1 MANNKEQYLFSVEA
15 DVSKALQNLQKVAKL
30 MDTIEKLRNKGV
42 DNYFTTS
49 QKDMDKNLRSMK
61 ELAQEY
67 LSIQKQLTDIQR
79 KLRETSDN
87 LYIPK
92 DASKEQADIIQRQKQ
107 QAIEYANVIKQQQ
120 KSIQQEYVKTLG
132 RFRQMAYFQQNYSKN
147 FKHIFNSNDIRNL
160 PTDDWERAR
169 RIVSSMANDADDATS
184 RLDEVRSKIQEVTK
198 LNRRAESLSRRASAS
213 GYMSFQQASNF
224 RRDYFTAT
232 TQYKAAQ
239 EENLDA
245 LTRLGQ
251 ERKNLHDSIKRIEL
265 NPFASQQDIDR
276 KIAMQQTV
284 EAIDKEWEARMELN
298 RVLSTTI
305 ENMRRYN
312 EAVQGVAQKPERGT
326 LRGMMYE
333 RAPAIGL
340 ALMGT
345 IGGIAGGLYHT
356 GAGLSR
362 AMRSDEISIGQ
373 RTDTAGDQWRSLI
386 RNGALNAGLQN
397 NLGFSGQ
404 EMLAFENNY
413 LSNNGFTNMNDLNS
427 AMVNQAVFSRVTGL
441 SANDTKEFFSTV
453 FSTGAVNGRQV
464 KDIQDAFVGAIKLS
478 GMEGR
483 EKDQVKALQG
493 ILSSVGQG
501 RTLTHSD
508 VMNTMGLQSVLASTG
523 KRSLQGEQGG
533 ELLTGL
539 NQGIQQGF
547 NNPAMRLI
555 FGQGTKYQGL
565 SGRWKLREQMY
576 KGISDVRNV
585 QTLARFAQQYGGNN
599 IDAQNEAFAQIVQD
613 LGVNISP
620 EQAKGLMDLYRSG
633 KLTQKNLEKRLKQD
647 EKTGEKTSK
656 RRMDQYGRSSA
667 ATDNQSDATTQK
679 QATELYDYGE
689 ILRKVN
695 ASMSDFNPAIYTA
708 TLALGGFTTALLG
721 STLSFGASSLLR
733 RFAGKKFS
741 TEESVGVLGR
751 IKNFFSGKGG
761 GGGGGTPPTGGGANP
776 AGLRSIVGRWFDPN
790 VRKGGLPNEGPKLN
804 TSTTA
809 EAGGGILG
817 GLGRIV
823 GKVALPLGIGIGI
836 HDVIKAPKGK
846 KGRAAGA
853 AAGGILGGLAGG
865 ALAGSAAGSIIPG
878 AGTVVGGV
886 VGAGVGV
893 LGAITGGILGSK
905 IGGGIGSW
913 FDHPSDKAAELTKE
927 SGKHKKENSV
937 KTQTDKENANLKHRT
952 ENKKTD
958 NLQYERQNLHIYNA
972 QLTRMNYLLDK
983 ARLQNGIIGSM
994 SGLAGGNGAP
1004 NVQGNDTAS
1013 KIWNFFA
1020 SKGLSSSAIAG
1031 IMGNLQQESGLNP
1044 NAPGGGLAQWTGS
1057 RRAALNAY
1065 AKKHGLSPNSLE
1077 AQLGFMWQEMSSG
1090 KYGDMSKM
1098 NNMTPSQAAAYF
1110 ESHYEKAGKPML
1122 ANRQKYANQFYN
1134 EFGSSAQWSTGNAT
1148 TASMT
1153 ANNRMSVN
1161 STINVNV
1168 RGDQSVSSQLANNQE
1183 MQKTAQTIQN
1193 MIYGSLNLYSK
1204 EMRMV

>member
-1 MANNKEQYLFSVEA
+1 ME
-15 DVSKALQNLQKVAKL
+15 
-30 MDTIEKLRNKGV
+30 TIERLRNKGV

-67 LSIQKQLTDIQR
+67 VSIQKQLTDIQR

-87 LYIPK
+87 LYVPK
-92 DASKEQADIIQRQKQ
+92 DASKEQADLIERQKQ
-107 QAIEYANVIKQQQ
+107 QARDYANIIKQQQ
-120 KSIQQEYVKTLG
+120 KTIQTEYVKTLG
-132 RFRQMAYFQQNYSKN
+132 RFRQMAYFQQSYSKN
-147 FKHIFNSNDIRNL
+147 FKHIFNSNDLRNL

-184 RLDEVRSKIQEVTK
+184 KLDSIRSKIQEVTK

-224 RRDYFTAT
+224 RQDYFTAT
-232 TQYKAAQ
+232 NQYKETQ
-239 EENLDA
+239 KENLDA
-245 LTRLGQ
+245 LTKLGQ
-251 ERKNLHDSIKRIEL
+251 ERKNLYDNIKRIEL

-298 RVLSTTI
+298 RVLNSTI
-305 ENMRRYN
+305 ENMKRYN
-312 EAVQGVAQKPERGT
+312 EAVQGVVQKPERGT

-345 IGGIAGGLYHT
+345 VGGIAGGLYHT
-356 GAGLSR
+356 GAGLNR

-386 RNGALNAGLQN
+386 RNGAIEAGLQN
-397 NLGFSGQ
+397 RLGFSGQ

-441 SANDTKEFFSTV
+441 SANDTNDFFSTL
-453 FSTGAVNGRQV
+453 FSTGAVNGSQV
-464 KDIQDAFVGAIKLS
+464 RDIQDAFVGAIKQS

-483 EKDQVKALQG
+483 EKAQVKALQG
-493 ILSSVGQG
+493 ILTSVGQG
-501 RTLTHSD
+501 RTLTNAD
-508 VMNTMGLQSVLASTG
+508 VMNTMGLQAVLASTG

-533 ELLTGL
+533 DLLTGL

-565 SGRWKLREQMY
+565 EGRWKLREQMY

-585 QTLARFAQQYGGNN
+585 QTLARFAQQYGGKNV
-599 IDAQNEAFAQIVQD
+599 DAQNEAFAQIVQD

-633 KLTQKNLEKRLKQD
+633 KLTQKNLDRINRKN
-647 EKTGEKTSK
+647 EKTGASTSK
-656 RRMDQYGRSSA
+656 RRMDQYGNSSA
-667 ATDNQSDATTQK
+667 ATDNQSEATTQK

-695 ASMSDFNPAIYTA
+695 ANMSDFNPAIYTA
-708 TLALGGFTTALLG
+708 TLALAGFTTALLG
-721 STLSFGASSLLR
+721 STVSFGASSLVR
-733 RFAGKKFS
+733 KWAGKKFT
-741 TEESVGVLGR
+741 TEEGVGVFGR

-761 GGGGGTPPTGGGANP
+761 GGGTPPTGGGGGAV
-776 AGLRSIVGRWFDPN
+776 GIRSAIGRWFDPN

-804 TSTTA
+804 PSAAA

-817 GLGRIV
+817 GIGRVLGKI
-823 GKVALPLGIGIGI
+823 ALPVGIGIGAY
-836 HDVIKAPKGK
+836 DVMKAPKDQ
-846 KGRAAGA
+846 KGRATGA

-865 ALAGSAAGSIIPG
+865 ALAGSAIGSVVPV
-878 AGTVVGGV
+878 AGTAVGGV
-886 VGAGVGV
+886 IGAGVGL
-893 LGAITGGILGSK
+893 LGAITGGIVGSK

-913 FDHPSDKAAELTKE
+913 FDPTSAKAAELDNE
-927 SGKHKKENSV
+927 SGKHKKVNSV

-972 QLTRMNYLLDK
+972 QLTRMAHLLDQ

-994 SGLAGGNGAP
+994 SGLAGGGGGAP
-1004 NVQGNDTAS
+1004 TVQGNNTAS
-1013 KIWNFFA
+1013 KIWNFFS

-1065 AKKHGLSPNSLE
+1065 AKKNGLSPNSLE
-1077 AQLGFMWQEMSSG
+1077 AQLGFMWEEMSSG

-1110 ESHYEKAGKPML
+1110 EKNYEKAGKPML

-1134 EFGSSAQWSTGNAT
+1134 EFGSSTQWASGNAT
-1148 TASMT
+1148 TASIA

-1168 RGDQSVSSQLANNQE
+1168 RGDQSVSSQLADNKE
-1183 MQKTAQTIQN
+1183 MQRTAQTIQQ

-1204 EMRMV
+1204 EMKMV